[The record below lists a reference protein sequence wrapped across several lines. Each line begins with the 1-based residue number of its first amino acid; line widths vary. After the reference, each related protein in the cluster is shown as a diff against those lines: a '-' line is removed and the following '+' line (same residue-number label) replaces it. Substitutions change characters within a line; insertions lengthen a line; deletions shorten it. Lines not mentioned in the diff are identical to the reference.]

1 MRSPWRVCAITGV
14 VYAMG
19 CGGGGGDG
27 GGGGSNPTTILR
39 KASPSG
45 DGQSGTVAAALANP
59 LCVEVIKSGDPAAGE
74 TVAWTTTSGGSLGS
88 PSTST
93 GADGRACTTFTLGPV
108 AGSQKASATLVGASG
123 SPLTFNLNA
132 TADAAAQLLKN
143 GGDAQQAD
151 IGLTLGAPLSVKIV
165 DQFGNPVS
173 AEPVSWLVISGS
185 ASLNPPNGN
194 TSGTGIANTTV
205 TLGGTAGPIAITA
218 SSGSLTG
225 SPQSFSAI
233 ARALPT
239 AITISVRNSV
249 FNPPVDTVAVGGT
262 VTWDWAT
269 GAASHD
275 VVSTGANSFP
285 DDPAGISDAPHTY
298 GPITFSTPGTYL
310 YYCTEHGS
318 PGNPPT
324 GMAGRIVV
332 R

>member
-1 MRSPWRVCAITGV
+1 MRTRWQVCALTSLLCAV
-14 VYAMG
+14 G

-45 DGQSGTVAAALANP
+45 DGQSGTVATALANP

-74 TVAWTTTSGGSLGS
+74 VVAWSTASGGSLGQ
-88 PSTST
+88 PSTAT
-93 GADGRACTTFTLGPV
+93 GADGTACTTFTLGPV
-108 AGSQKASATLVGASG
+108 AGSQTATVTLAGASG
-123 SPLTFNLNA
+123 SPLTFNLA
-132 TADAAAQLLKN
+132 AAADDPAQLLKN

-151 IGLTLGAPLSVKIV
+151 IGLSLGAPLSVKIV

-173 AEPVSWLVISGS
+173 AVPVSWMVTSGS
-185 ASLNPPNGN
+185 ATLNPLNGT
-194 TSGTGIANTTV
+194 TSGSGIANTTV
-205 TLGGTAGPIAITA
+205 TLGGTAGPVSMTA
-218 SSGSLTG
+218 SSGSLAG
-225 SPQSFSAI
+225 SPQSFSAT

-249 FNPPVDTVAVGGT
+249 FNPPVDTVAAGGT

-269 GAASHD
+269 GAAAHD
-275 VVSTGANSFP
+275 VVSTGATSFP

-298 GPITFSTPGTYL
+298 GPITFSTPGIYF

-318 PGNPPT
+318 PGSPPT
-324 GMAGRIVV
+324 GMAGRIIV